1 MHSYRSGA
9 QAARQVCL
17 RAWSCQSMLYPSA
30 SFQLTQDRGIKLFE
44 IFSKQARVER
54 RRKLKEDM
62 QHGYFDDFRAVRD
75 QHGKIFSS
83 PERLIDA
90 QAAQPFPPT
99 QMVRPDGVQCT
110 IPPPPGQHQAAL
122 LCTAFRA
129 GAEDILASWSTP
141 FKERY
146 GSQQGAHYF
155 ELSFVESA
163 VMSVWPFK
171 QIILRAQLGKAPI
184 PSPTQATSSPA
195 AHASQSGSSTPG
207 QSLTASS
214 SSLSSSS
221 SQATPLTPQ
230 QLVQQKQQ
238 AQQESASQPGPE
250 MTHEG
255 SQQQQAVPSSAAQPG
270 AELNQSAQQQQQ
282 QQQQS
287 RVEASTEQKSPGSG
301 QNQAGAEV
309 GSPKTNAMQTDYL
322 FHFGDTT
329 QIRKAL
335 EMPNRL
341 TG

>member
-1 MHSYRSGA
+1 
-9 QAARQVCL
+9 
-17 RAWSCQSMLYPSA
+17 MLCPPA
-30 SFQLTQDRGIKLFE
+30 SFQLTQERGIKLFE
-44 IFSKQARVER
+44 IFSKEARVER

-90 QAAQPFPPT
+90 QAAQPFPST
-99 QMVRPDGVQCT
+99 QMVRPDGLQCT
-110 IPPPPGQHQAAL
+110 MPPPPGQHQAAL

-171 QIILRAQLGKAPI
+171 QIILRAQLSKAPI
-184 PSPTQATSSPA
+184 PSPKQATLSPA
-195 AHASQSGSSTPG
+195 AHASHAGSSTPG
-207 QSLTASS
+207 
-214 SSLSSSS
+214 
-221 SQATPLTPQ
+221 
-230 QLVQQKQQ
+230 
-238 AQQESASQPGPE
+238 SAK
-250 MTHEG
+250 T
-255 SQQQQAVPSSAAQPG
+255 
-270 AELNQSAQQQQQ
+270 
-282 QQQQS
+282 
-287 RVEASTEQKSPGSG
+287 ST
-301 QNQAGAEV
+301 
-309 GSPKTNAMQTDYL
+309 MQTDFL

-341 TG
+341 TGYAFLIDSNGLVRWRGSGLAEQSEVDGLLRAADQLLK

>member
-1 MHSYRSGA
+1 
-9 QAARQVCL
+9 
-17 RAWSCQSMLYPSA
+17 
-30 SFQLTQDRGIKLFE
+30 
-44 IFSKQARVER
+44 
-54 RRKLKEDM
+54 M

-99 QMVRPDGVQCT
+99 QMLRPDGVQCT

-146 GSQQGAHYF
+146 GSQQGTHYF

-195 AHASQSGSSTPG
+195 AHASRAGSSTPG
-207 QSLTASS
+207 QSLAASS
-214 SSLSSSS
+214 SP
-221 SQATPLTPQ
+221 QVPPMPPQ
-230 QLVQQKQQ
+230 QLMQQKKQ
-238 AQQESASQPGPE
+238 AQLGKESASQPGTE
-250 MTHEG
+250 ISHEA
-255 SQQQQAVPSSAAQPG
+255 SQQQQAMPSSAAQPG
-270 AELNQSAQQQQQ
+270 AECNLSEQQEQQQ

-287 RVEASTEQKSPGSG
+287 LVEGSTDQNSPGLE
-301 QNQAGAEV
+301 QNEAGAEV
-309 GSPKTNAMQTDYL
+309 GSLKTSTMQTDYL

-329 QIRKAL
+329 RIRKAL

-341 TG
+341 TGYAFLIDSNGLVRWRGSGLAEKSEVDGLLRAADQLLKSR

>member
-9 QAARQVCL
+9 QAARQACL
-17 RAWSCQSMLYPSA
+17 RTLTCQGLLCSPV
-30 SFQLTQDRGIKLFE
+30 SFQLTPDRGIKLFE
-44 IFSKQARVER
+44 IFSKEARVER
-54 RRKLKEDM
+54 RRRLKEDM

-99 QMVRPDGVQCT
+99 QMLRPDGVQCT

-146 GSQQGAHYF
+146 GSQQGTHYF

-195 AHASQSGSSTPG
+195 AHASRAGSSTPG
-207 QSLTASS
+207 AECN
-214 SSLSSSS
+214 LSE
-221 SQATPLTPQ
+221 
-230 QLVQQKQQ
+230 
-238 AQQESASQPGPE
+238 QQE
-250 MTHEG
+250 
-255 SQQQQAVPSSAAQPG
+255 
-270 AELNQSAQQQQQ
+270 QQQ

-287 RVEASTEQKSPGSG
+287 LVEGSTDQNSPGLE
-301 QNQAGAEV
+301 QNEAGAEV
-309 GSPKTNAMQTDYL
+309 GSLKTSTMQTDYL

-329 QIRKAL
+329 RIRKAL

-341 TG
+341 TGYAFLIDSNGLVRWRGSGLAEKSEVDGLLRAADQLLKSR